1 MKKKRV
7 LFVCTHNSARSQM
20 AEGILRH
27 LYWDRY
33 EVFSAGTKPSSVH
46 PMAIKVMKEVG
57 IDISDHRSKSVYEF
71 LGEEFDYVIT
81 VCDSARE
88 ECPYFPGAKR
98 YLHRSFVDPSSADE
112 DKMLEIFRK
121 VRDEIFR
128 WIEITFGE

>member
-1 MKKKRV
+1 MRKKRV
-7 LFVCTHNSARSQM
+7 LFVCTHNSARSQI
-20 AEGILRH
+20 AEGMLRH
-27 LYWDRY
+27 LYGDRY

-46 PMAIKVMKEVG
+46 PMAIRVMKEVG

-88 ECPYFPGAKR
+88 ECPYFPGAKK
-98 YLHRSFVDPSSADE
+98 YLHRSFVDPSSAGRNE
-112 DKMLEIFRK
+112 MLHTFRR
-121 VRDEIFR
+121 VRDEIRR